1 MAEIALLQ
9 KQMQNASVDQYLA
22 LKEICTPDQCKRL
35 SALYY
40 ELYGYQFKD
49 DNGQENKRQHRHR
62 GGRN

>member
-1 MAEIALLQ
+1 
-9 KQMQNASVDQYLA
+9 MQNASVDQYLA